1 MAQHDYSIA
10 NASGASVRADLNNVL
25 AAIKSLNAGA
35 SAPSGAVEGM
45 MWVDTTNHK
54 LKIYDGAGW
63 EEIGDYNNKG
73 LGLLDDAEL
82 TGDPTAPTQPVTD
95 KSTKIATTAWVNSL
109 TSSET
114 RAGIVEKAT
123 DAEVDARTDNSRWFS
138 VKQLLRI
145 AANTTAAGLAR
156 FATNS
161 ETSAGTSN
169 ALAVTPAGLANMRAS
184 NSEASAGTNT
194 SKFVTPKQLAAYVE
208 DNAGGGMELLQTFT
222 SNGTFN
228 VPSGTK
234 TLLVHIAGGGGGGG
248 GGVNGYAGSGGGDS
262 SFGGSSLIL
271 ATGGVGGGVGGGS
284 AGSGGITYDTSL
296 CSAAAGLYT
305 LSSNKG
311 GGGSGGSGGNGN
323 GGKGGSAKP
332 YSFYVDVGNNSSFAV
347 VVGGGGSGG
356 SGTGGSGGSGGSGGG
371 NGSAGGSTS
380 ASNRS
385 GGGGG
390 GGGGFCQVWRVS

>member
-123 DAEVDARTDNSRWFS
+123 DAEVDGRTDNSRWFS

-145 AANTTAAGLAR
+145 AASTTAAGLAR
-156 FATNS
+156 FATNN
-161 ETSAGTSN
+161 ETSTGTSI
-169 ALAVTPAGLANMRAS
+169 ALAVTPAGLASMRAS
-184 NSEASAGTNT
+184 TAETEAGSSTTKFSTPAGVAGAITDAT
-194 SKFVTPKQLAAYVE
+194 DAIKGGVSSDGDTLKKLYDLIGGDVFGTEQAAASVSSVVTIVDSYNQYPTINYDLVNE
-208 DNAGGGMELLQTFT
+208 GIGNI
-222 SNGTFN
+222 
-228 VPSGTK
+228 PSGCIFVRATFSASYSS
-234 TLLVHIAGGGGGGG
+234 TSL
-248 GGVNGYAGSGGGDS
+248 GGGDYQNKTTTTCIVYYRQ
-262 SFGGSSLIL
+262 IL
-271 ATGGVGGGVGGGS
+271 
-284 AGSGGITYDTSL
+284 
-296 CSAAAGLYT
+296 
-305 LSSNKG
+305 
-311 GGGSGGSGGNGN
+311 
-323 GGKGGSAKP
+323 
-332 YSFYVDVGNNSSFAV
+332 
-347 VVGGGGSGG
+347 
-356 SGTGGSGGSGGSGGG
+356 
-371 NGSAGGSTS
+371 
-380 ASNRS
+380 
-385 GGGGG
+385 
-390 GGGGFCQVWRVS
+390 